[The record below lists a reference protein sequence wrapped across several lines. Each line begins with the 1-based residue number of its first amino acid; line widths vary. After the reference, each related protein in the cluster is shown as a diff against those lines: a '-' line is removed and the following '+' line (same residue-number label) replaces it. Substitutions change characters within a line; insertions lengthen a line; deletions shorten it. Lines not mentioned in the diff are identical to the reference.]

1 MGKKMLAILRILV
14 GLLLL
19 NLAFKKWRD
28 PDFFQIA
35 GFAKEV
41 ARHGVPFPFYGEFLT
56 GFIFPHARLFA
67 ILSAL
72 GETAVG
78 LSLVLGAFTN
88 PMSILGMLMVAN
100 FALATTYDRPG
111 TAVGNLVFV
120 LLIGLFGICSIGA
133 TWGLDA
139 FLARMLPARLVFFP
153 YRHKPG

>member
-1 MGKKMLAILRILV
+1 MAKKLLAVLRILV

-28 PDFFQIA
+28 PAFFQFA

-41 ARHGVPFPFYGEFLT
+41 ARHGAPFPFYVGFLT
-56 GFIFPHARLFA
+56 DFVFNHARIFA

-72 GETAVG
+72 GETTVG

-88 PMSILGMLMVAN
+88 PMSIVGIFMVAN

-111 TAVGNLVFV
+111 TAVGNLVFIV
-120 LLIGLFGICSIGA
+120 LIGLFGIYSSGR
-133 TWGLDA
+133 TWGLDQ
-139 FLARMLPARLVFFP
+139 FLARVLPARFVFMP
-153 YRHKPG
+153 YRNRT